1 MADEQQ
7 ALEEF
12 TRQIQEAG
20 GATSDMIKTM
30 EEANGSMKR
39 HMVKSAK
46 DLGGGV
52 KSFAGSV
59 LNGNKSFDSMI
70 PIVDS
75 LGKAMSGLVG
85 AVPMVGGSLA
95 KLAEGTTEAAK
106 FMIGQ
111 LSKQVG
117 TFQDVS
123 KSGALAA
130 GGMETFSK
138 SAFSSLMSLEA
149 FGRVVSENGKTL
161 AMMNGST
168 AKGVKTFGDLT
179 KVLNND
185 DSFRRLGYTA
195 NEMAD
200 TTAGYLKQQTRLGMT
215 QSMGQE
221 QLLGSTTRY
230 IKELDILGRLTGENR
245 KEMANRIEGLKLEN
259 AFSAYL
265 GNMSAKEAD
274 AMTALVASLGP
285 LGDGFKEY
293 VLKGGAVVTDAGQNF
308 ALMAGRTGL
317 EMEKVAR
324 ETGNIPE
331 AMKLLQDRV
340 SPDQLEQRRGFA
352 RLDVDSVFNQNFAA
366 WQALSRREILNRE
379 DYQSEQDLMLSG
391 VDKVSTGMA
400 KAGLSIDKF
409 TANLNET
416 ILKAMPLTASIVAG
430 LAKVMEDVSK
440 MAADFGKGEPDPAKP
455 SWFNSSGRTSAV
467 GSTGNL
473 ALDSI
478 NAMDKKASGGP
489 VKAGEP
495 YIVGEE
501 GPEMFMPKVAGD
513 IIPNHLSMGPKSNPL
528 GMGTVS
534 SYADEREREA
544 QVLEI
549 GSQLG
554 WDGNKGIA
562 FLDQE
567 RYNDINDFVHG
578 TQSYSGSLTAPMMG
592 NTAGPKLSRV
602 ESGANLANYL
612 KTFETDTAQAKEQ
625 QVDKALEA
633 ELLSDTPSKT
643 TEDKEQD
650 RALMAQQNSKLD
662 ELVRLMGKHI
672 AVSEGTRSALM

>member
-12 TRQIQEAG
+12 TRQLQEAG

-30 EEANGSMKR
+30 EDANGSMTR

-138 SAFSSLMSLEA
+138 TAFESLMSLEA

-161 AMMNGST
+161 AMMSGST
-168 AKGVKTFGDLT
+168 AKGVKAFGDLT
-179 KVLNND
+179 KELNKD

-215 QSMGQE
+215 QRMGQE

-274 AMTALVASLGP
+274 AMSGLVASLGP

-391 VDKVSTGMA
+391 VDKISTGMA
-400 KAGLSIDKF
+400 AAGLSIDEF
-409 TANLNET
+409 TANLNDT

-440 MAADFGKGEPDPAKP
+440 MAADFGKGKP
-455 SWFNSSGRTSAV
+455 ETQKASWFNHSGRTNPEFGV
-467 GSTGNL
+467 GQPVYGL
-473 ALDSI
+473 A
-478 NAMDKKASGGP
+478 KGGP

-513 IIPNHLSMGPKSNPL
+513 IIPNHLSLDPRKYLEQLSASGSH
-528 GMGTVS
+528 
-534 SYADEREREA
+534 ADLKERQQ
-544 QVLEI
+544 QVLDT

-554 WDGNKGIA
+554 DTGDKTIVVIEEKTRENIEK
-562 FLDQE
+562 FLNSPGPAIGDSSK
-567 RYNDINDFVHG
+567 
-578 TQSYSGSLTAPMMG
+578 SYAGALGGLTSPSSAL
-592 NTAGPKLSRV
+592 AGPKNSLASYLDSLSPII
-602 ESGANLANYL
+602 
-612 KTFETDTAQAKEQ
+612 AKLEQ
-625 QVDKALEA
+625 KEKDLEA
-633 ELLSDTPSKT
+633 QMDAELISDGPSTT

-672 AVSEGTRSALM
+672 SVSEGTRSALM

>member
-12 TRQIQEAG
+12 TRQLQEAG

-30 EEANGSMKR
+30 EEANGSMR
-39 HMVKSAK
+39 SHMVKSAK
-46 DLGGGV
+46 ELGGGV

-138 SAFSSLMSLEA
+138 SAFGSLMSLEA

-391 VDKVSTGMA
+391 ADTVSTSMA
-400 KAGLSIDKF
+400 AAGLSIDKF

-430 LAKVMEDVSK
+430 LAKIMEDVSK
-440 MAADFGKGEPDPAKP
+440 MAANFGKDDPERKPGLAEYGLGTGLANPPAQGPIFMLAK
-455 SWFNSSGRTSAV
+455 
-467 GSTGNL
+467 
-473 ALDSI
+473 
-478 NAMDKKASGGP
+478 GGP

-513 IIPNHLSMGPKSNPL
+513 IIPNHLSMDPKKAL
-528 GMGTVS
+528 A
-534 SYADEREREA
+534 YADEREREA

-554 WDGNKGIA
+554 WDGNKTIVS
-562 FLDQE
+562 LDDQ
-567 RYNDINDFVHG
+567 RRKDINDFVHG

-592 NTAGPKLSRV
+592 NTAGPKLSRA
-602 ESGANLANYL
+602 EGGANITNYL
-612 KTFETDTAQAKEQ
+612 KTFETETEKAKAQQIDKE
-625 QVDKALEA
+625 LEA

-672 AVSEGTRSALM
+672 SVSESTRSALM